1 MEPSS
6 AKSDI
11 ALIKQFVRTQDEQ
24 AFVALVNRYK
34 DLALSVAISVLKDK
48 TWAEDAVQESFVKVY
63 HSLPS
68 LRRKAHFKT
77 WLYRIVINTCYN
89 ERKRR
94 RVTMEYGET
103 TELVSSIPPQQNK
116 LREEDQKRYIQLA
129 LEQLKPDEA
138 LVLRMFYLLE
148 LRIKEIERAT
158 GFSKAKIKVDLHRG
172 RQNLSQILRTLL
184 GSEIEDLL

>member
-1 MEPSS
+1 MGTSS
-6 AKSDI
+6 TKSEI
-11 ALIKQFVRTQDEQ
+11 ALIRQFVQRKDEQ
-24 AFVALVNRYK
+24 AFVTLVNRYK

-77 WLYRIVINTCYN
+77 WLYRIVINTSYN

-94 RVTMEYGET
+94 RITVEYAEASQNAVTDIT
-103 TELVSSIPPQQNK
+103 QLNT
-116 LREEDQKRYIQLA
+116 LREEDQKRYIKLA

-138 LVLRMFYLLE
+138 LVLRLFYLLE
-148 LRIKEIERAT
+148 LRIKEIESST